1 MEQVNLEGFLRE
13 SSGKGPARTLRRA
26 GNIPAVFYGPET
38 EAIPIFVSRA
48 PLEKILKK
56 QIGENTLYQL
66 TIKGNNQELVKTV
79 MIKEL
84 QKTPLDREILHA
96 DFFEVSL
103 TKKIAIMVGLKV
115 VGKAP
120 GVENGGFLQEISREL
135 EVRCLPTLI
144 PNYIEVDVSTLEI
157 GDSMHVRD
165 LKLPE
170 GIEVL
175 SDAHLTLITVVPPVE
190 EKAAPAEAA
199 PESEV
204 EVVTKKGKVKA
215 EAEG

>member
-13 SSGKGPARTLRRA
+13 SSGKGPARALRRA

-38 EAIPIFVSRA
+38 EAIPIFVSKA

-103 TKKIAIMVGLKV
+103 TKKIDIIGGLEGRWEGPRS
-115 VGKAP
+115 GKRRIPSGNFQGTGSPLSADS
-120 GVENGGFLQEISREL
+120 NSEL
-135 EVRCLPTLI
+135 
-144 PNYIEVDVSTLEI
+144 Y
-157 GDSMHVRD
+157 
-165 LKLPE
+165 
-170 GIEVL
+170 
-175 SDAHLTLITVVPPVE
+175 
-190 EKAAPAEAA
+190 
-199 PESEV
+199 
-204 EVVTKKGKVKA
+204 
-215 EAEG
+215 